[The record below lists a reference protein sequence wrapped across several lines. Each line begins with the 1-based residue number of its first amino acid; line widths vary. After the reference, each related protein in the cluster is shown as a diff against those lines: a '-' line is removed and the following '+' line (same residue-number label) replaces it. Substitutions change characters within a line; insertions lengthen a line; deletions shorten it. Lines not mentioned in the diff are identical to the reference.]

1 MQVRSARS
9 QACGGARRLGSPGQA
24 ILVVHGGHDAV
35 LQVLGRPRAGTQG
48 PTRGSQNKR
57 GAAGPGAQEQARH
70 HRPGR
75 QRRLWNAAA
84 EGVPKQA
91 RPLPSRPG
99 TQCQELNVQ
108 LVHLCPHGHFRAQ
121 TGGGANTLPSPRARP
136 HCGHAHER
144 APPTRAGSRP

>member
-9 QACGGARRLGSPGQA
+9 QTCGGARRLGSPGQA

-57 GAAGPGAQEQARH
+57 GAAGPGAQQQARH
-70 HRPGR
+70 HCPGR
-75 QRRLWNAAA
+75 QRRLGNAAA

-91 RPLPSRPG
+91 GR
-99 TQCQELNVQ
+99 
-108 LVHLCPHGHFRAQ
+108 CPQYRGHSVGDL
-121 TGGGANTLPSPRARP
+121 TS
-136 HCGHAHER
+136 
-144 APPTRAGSRP
+144 S